1 MKIPKK
7 GMRKKELFDLLEEY
21 RSDDV
26 NWRSGRVMG
35 YIYDAGREAEAVG
48 KEAYMMFL
56 TENGLDPTIFQSLL
70 RLENDLVSMATSHLN
85 GDADVVGNFTSGGT
99 ESIILAV
106 KTARDYFR
114 ARKPHIKEPEMILPM
129 TAHAAF
135 YKAAEYLDV
144 RPVRVPVDSK
154 TFRADAGEIAKA
166 IGPNTILLVGSAP
179 SYAHGVIDPIA
190 DIAALA
196 LEKGLLFHVDACV
209 GGFMLPY
216 FRRLGEPIPDF
227 DFGVPGVTSISMDLH
242 KYAYT
247 PKNASMVFYRTKE
260 LRKYQLFACSR
271 WPGYTVVN
279 TAAQSSKSG
288 GPLAAAWAVL
298 HFIGDEGYLEIAR
311 HTLAATRKMVAGI
324 EEIEGLRIM
333 ARPDM
338 CMFSFTSD
346 TINVFHIIDEMK
358 KHGWYIQPQLECEGS
373 QKNIHISINESNAG
387 LIDEFLSDLR
397 ASVEKAQTISSS
409 NFVNDVKQILISNT
423 GEVIGDEDISHLMG
437 MVGVEGNQLPES
449 MADINE
455 ILNILPA
462 ELRERVLIHFINE
475 LFHS

>member
-7 GMRKKELFDLLEEY
+7 GMRKKEIFDLLEEY
-21 RSDDV
+21 RSKDV

-70 RLENDLVSMATSHLN
+70 RLENDLVSIAAAHLN

-106 KTARDYFR
+106 KTARDYCR
-114 ARKPHIKEPEMILPM
+114 ERKPHIKEPEMILPT

-144 RPVRVPVDSK
+144 HPVRVPVDNK
-154 TFRADAGEIAKA
+154 TFRADAGEIARA
-166 IGPNTILLVGSAP
+166 ISPNTVLLVGSAP

-196 LEKGLLFHVDACV
+196 LERKLLFHVDACV

-227 DFGVPGVTSISMDLH
+227 DFSVSGVTSISMDLH

-247 PKNASMVFYRTKE
+247 PKNASMVLYRTKE

-311 HTLAATRKMVAGI
+311 HTLTATRKMVTGI

-346 TINVFHIIDEMK
+346 TINVFHVIDEMK

-397 ASVEKAQTISSS
+397 ASVEKAQTIGSSS
-409 NFVNDVKQILISNT
+409 LADDVKQILASNT
-423 GEVIGDEDISHLMG
+423 GEEIGDEDISNLMG
-437 MVGVEGNQLPES
+437 MVGVEGDQLPES

-455 ILNILPA
+455 ILNVLPA
-462 ELRERVLIHFINE
+462 DLRERVLIHFINE